1 MPPANKALTE
11 FTLFPKLPAELQI
24 KIWKYAI
31 PPPRL
36 VRANVRRRFPF
47 SLGSVCFSTNTPVP
61 GLLGACKTSR
71 EAILKMYTTC
81 IKTRNRMIRMDGDR
95 DVLVLFNS
103 SDSFSREP
111 FRFQPLPWILDR
123 AMLSSHVAMFSGVKS
138 MATPNYVFTDRSP
151 SDQWWL
157 LSQFQALERFFP
169 LEGCKHQN
177 LNRKKDGTFLA
188 IPGEHWARLG
198 LEISAEWQASN
209 LGSNYLS
216 KIRQPT
222 LDILEQVGSRIAVV
236 PAYVEVNRI

>member
-1 MPPANKALTE
+1 M
-11 FTLFPKLPAELQI
+11 
-24 KIWKYAI
+24 
-31 PPPRL
+31 
-36 VRANVRRRFPF
+36 
-47 SLGSVCFSTNTPVP
+47 G
-61 GLLGACKTSR
+61 
-71 EAILKMYTTC
+71 
-81 IKTRNRMIRMDGDR
+81 GDK
-95 DVLVLFNS
+95 DILVLFNS

-111 FRFQPLPWILDR
+111 FRFQPLPWILHR

-236 PAYVEVNRI
+236 PVYVEINRI